1 MPKYWI
7 YPLVLRFFS
16 RKPKNQACSN
26 HRRFQLHPW
35 LEEVT
40 KNSDSWIVQV
50 TLKER
55 LKYHQSWHIICATKY
70 LFQLNKRPQEIDSG
84 LSTSWQQKFWID
96 QYLWFIQVNFMFY
109 HHFFFRLWDPT
120 LQGLGLMSRWTRVMF
135 SRSLSSYDKR
145 RVVVT
150 GLGYLTCLGSGRVTY
165 YFLLTFNYHGL
176 M

>member
-84 LSTSWQQKFWID
+84 LSTSWQQKFGID
-96 QYLWFIQVNFMFY
+96 RYVWFIQVNFMFC
-109 HHFFFRLWDPT
+109 FLFSDFE
-120 LQGLGLMSRWTRVMF
+120 TRF
-135 SRSLSSYDKR
+135 SRPTPGRWRMPSGKPSATVQSAWKR
-145 RVVVT
+145 FSTLPSTR
-150 GLGYLTCLGSGRVTY
+150 
-165 YFLLTFNYHGL
+165 
-176 M
+176 